1 MTTITKNR
9 TAEREAALDAAVR
22 EGRIDADQR
31 DKYAR
36 LYDANPRAIGD
47 LLTGR
52 AERGRLMPVGERS

>member
-1 MTTITKNR
+1 LTTITENR

-31 DKYAR
+31 DEYAR

-52 AERGRLMPVGERS
+52 AERGRLMPAGERS

>member
-1 MTTITKNR
+1 LTTLTDKRI
-9 TAEREAALDAAVR
+9 AEREAALDAAIG

-31 DKYAR
+31 DEYAR